1 MLELALHL
9 IRPIV
14 RHPDAVQINVIDGE
28 DATILE
34 TVVHAEDRALFHDE
48 DDRVL
53 RAVRTILSAAAGRKQ
68 ATLELVGSA
77 AAEE

>member
-14 RHPDAVQINVIDGE
+14 RHPDAVAINVIEGE

-34 TVVHAEDRALFHDE
+34 TVVHPDDLALFHDE

-68 ATLELVGSA
+68 ATLELVESA
-77 AAEE
+77 PDEA